1 MSREFVLVPKFK
13 YERLFEQVDKP
24 LSSPSIQQGGLGDQT
39 LDQTTHSN
47 QASHFDQDAHS
58 DQSAPSDKTLII
70 IIFSF
75 LNQSIKMFKQ
85 NFHNITN
92 AKCSL
97 IKAKIKLTDRVY
109 SISIL

>member
-13 YERLFEQVDKP
+13 YERFFEQVDKQ

-58 DQSAPSDKTLII
+58 DQSAPSDKRPDNNY
-70 IIFSF
+70 F
-75 LNQSIKMFKQ
+75 LFPQSVYKNVQTKHPQHNKCKMQFDKSK
-85 NFHNITN
+85 NKTH
-92 AKCSL
+92 
-97 IKAKIKLTDRVY
+97 
-109 SISIL
+109 